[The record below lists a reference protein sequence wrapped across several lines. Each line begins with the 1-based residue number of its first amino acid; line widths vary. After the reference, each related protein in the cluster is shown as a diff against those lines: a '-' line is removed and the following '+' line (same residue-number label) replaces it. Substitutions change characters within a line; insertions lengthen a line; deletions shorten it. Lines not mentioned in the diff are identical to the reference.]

1 MRSFF
6 ARDRVGNRSVL
17 TDAQTGPDRRFV
29 GIDQCRIAK
38 NIVPVRDRVGIGKQ
52 YLEPDSERILASRD
66 LGQVGIGK

>member
-1 MRSFF
+1 MAFWC
-6 ARDRVGNRSVL
+6 RVGNRSVL
-17 TDAQTGPDRRFV
+17 TDVQTGPDRRFV

-38 NIVPVRDRVGIGKQ
+38 NTVPVCDRVRIGKQ